1 MSSSITF
8 DETFERPARGT
19 DLISLDSHGVRPRRY
34 LLSPRL
40 IATVVSVVFLSLL
53 MTSVQADQPLETIP
67 YTVAQ
72 GDTLWGIAES
82 VTDAGGDVRE
92 MLMVVRELNDLE
104 GSTIQPG
111 QILLLP
117 TG

>member
-19 DLISLDSHGVRPRRY
+19 YLLTLNSPGVRRRY

-40 IATVVSVVFLSLL
+40 IAIIVSVVFLSLL